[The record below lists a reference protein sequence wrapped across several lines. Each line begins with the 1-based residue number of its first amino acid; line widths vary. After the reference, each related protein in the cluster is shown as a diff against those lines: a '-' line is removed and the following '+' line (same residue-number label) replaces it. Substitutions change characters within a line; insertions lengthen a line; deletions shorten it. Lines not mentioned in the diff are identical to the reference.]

1 MQQGVSDSL
10 GGQRLTMVP
19 VRARTEVYAG
29 GDMPTGPQPED
40 AARNEDIQRRIP
52 AEVRQARTRIEH
64 WITATFPPARNV
76 AVTIALLEIAIEWQL
91 SITDDHEHL
100 LRRIHSIFADAVQGR
115 REPRVDGR
123 RKSADHRQDR
133 KFDDAHP

>member
-1 MQQGVSDSL
+1 
-10 GGQRLTMVP
+10 MVP

-29 GDMPTGPQPED
+29 GDMPTGPQLED

-52 AEVRQARTRIEH
+52 AEVRQARTRIEQ
-64 WITATFPPARNV
+64 WITATFPPARNI

-115 REPRVDGR
+115 REPRLTADGKVRSTANIVNLTTSIRDGR
-123 RKSADHRQDR
+123 DN
-133 KFDDAHP
+133 DAATDGQH